1 MRNRA
6 ILFATGAA
14 VALGAS
20 LTVGIQ
26 RTKAQAAYG
35 QDECAKL
42 AGSTTPTLCE
52 HVFKDRTKC
61 VVYYSPEQT
70 SGQLACKL
78 TEVSHVPDVPDV
90 RVS

>member
-1 MRNRA
+1 MRTRA
-6 ILFATGAA
+6 ILFAAGAA
-14 VALGAS
+14 MALGAS

-26 RTKAQAAYG
+26 RTNAQAAYG

-42 AGSTTPTLCE
+42 AGSSTPTLCE
-52 HVFKDRTKC
+52 HVFKDLTKC

-78 TEVSHVPDVPDV
+78 TQVPRVPDAPDV
-90 RVS
+90 SVS